1 MTKNKKPEL
10 YELGIKF
17 SKVADSIREYGLEK
31 TIELY
36 ADAIKIRSEVKT
48 YIENVNDI
56 INGPSLNQFMEETA
70 MKEIG
75 NEREK

>member
-1 MTKNKKPEL
+1 MSRTKNKKPEL

-56 INGPSLNQFMEETA
+56 INGSLQKEIV
-70 MKEIG
+70 MKEIRNG
-75 NEREK
+75 REK